1 MGTLKSATC
10 WETGWAF
17 GKNVKENYKAAW
29 EKLDAVFAEF
39 KPKIKNGVSRYDA
52 NVPEKEVLVDL

>member
-1 MGTLKSATC
+1 MA
-10 WETGWAF
+10 
-17 GKNVKENYKAAW
+17 KNVKENYKAAR

-52 NVPEKEVLVDL
+52 NVPEKEVPVDL